1 MGEHEQTSSE
11 DGASVESPSVKVS
24 AVTDP
29 IDLTGDDSPLVF
41 PSNRI
46 DLTGENGLEQ
56 GLMDMMEGRPAD
68 IPTNANPVSIAL
80 YAGSNPILV
89 DSEDEDAHFSID
101 SDDQSE
107 VVEDDV
113 SSESDSQDEAEDSEP
128 SEEEDE
134 AEDSEMEENQDTSAM
149 EPQQMLPINSNIRF
163 ALATH
168 DNSTVRLS
176 DIRTRIEESNNIVD
190 EDDQSDFG
198 LSEAGEAGIR
208 ALFEDGLLRQSYD
221 DPYSSS
227 GEATNDAGIGNTF
240 PLQVPKHITFEST
253 PSMQIPQ
260 NNNSGPSTCQ
270 STNQYPSFEALQS
283 TIRRE
288 LKLSDPITRQLSPSD
303 VAMAKSR
310 MLASARAGIRDLG
323 ELGKPAEQTLGEKI
337 GKGDFFE
344 ARAFNKA
351 KFSANNQTGQTSG
364 MGQTGVTTPIFAGNL
379 LSSQPAQT
387 PATTNPFA
395 QRQKEHPFGA
405 PQSSKPSSGLAFTF
419 GESSYLAHQVSSAV
433 NKVSPADV
441 VCKSTIPNL
450 QDSLLTNSDFPTR
463 DQCSFLDNPAH
474 GPALDRA
481 PSPEPY
487 MTSAVNFNAAT
498 HKPRSGLGINDIIN
512 TASTTTNSL
521 KRKAD
526 DISDVTDAEL
536 RMWAQSSTTSNDD
549 TKDSLDA
556 TASDVRGEI
565 PDARTEVVP
574 SVSDA
579 PAPRPTKKLKKL
591 LENVGYAAL
600 GGVAV
605 GAGLFSVLVA
615 TAPDFL

>member
-1 MGEHEQTSSE
+1 MGGHDQTSSE
-11 DGASVESPSVKVS
+11 DGASDESPSAKVS

-68 IPTNANPVSIAL
+68 IPNDADPVSIAL

-128 SEEEDE
+128 SEEEDG
-134 AEDSEMEENQDTSAM
+134 AEDSEMEDNQDTSAM
-149 EPQQMLPINSNIRF
+149 EPEEMSPINSNIRF

-190 EDDQSDFG
+190 DDDQSDFG

-227 GEATNDAGIGNTF
+227 GEATNYAGIGNTL
-240 PLQVPKHITFEST
+240 PVQVPKHITFAST
-253 PSMQIPQ
+253 PSMQTPQ
-260 NNNSGPSTCQ
+260 DNNSGPSTCQ

-323 ELGKPAEQTLGEKI
+323 ELGKPAEQTLGEKT

-351 KFSANNQTGQTSG
+351 KFSASNQTGQASD
-364 MGQTGVTTPIFAGNL
+364 MGLTGVTTPIFAGNL
-379 LSSQPAQT
+379 LSSQPPQT
-387 PATTNPFA
+387 PTTTNPFA

-405 PQSSKPSSGLAFTF
+405 AQSSKPSSGLAFTF
-419 GESSYLAHQVSSAV
+419 GESSYLAHQVGSAV

-441 VCKSTIPNL
+441 ICKSTIPNL

-463 DQCSFLDNPAH
+463 EQCSFLDNPAH

-512 TASTTTNSL
+512 KASTTTHSI

-556 TASDVRGEI
+556 TASDVRVEI